1 MRKDPDPF
9 SGRPLAAEA
18 LAALTPFREAGSRG
32 FHTYPVPELRA
43 AYEASCAA
51 NSVSPDEL
59 ASITDFTLDGFRVRL
74 YRAEGSDAS
83 GPAIIF
89 FHGGGWVM
97 GSLETHDS
105 TARRIASL
113 TRFPLL
119 AVDYRLAPEHPYPA
133 AINDCR
139 AALKWLLE
147 SDEHGLSMSSVTLM
161 GDSAGAQ
168 LAAVLTNESA
178 GVLGIPIDAQV
189 LLYPV
194 TDLSAD
200 DTASS
205 ARIQQGF
212 PLVAETMRWFADC
225 YVPEGV
231 DRTAAD
237 LSPLKTKLPEGL
249 PPSFVLTVDH
259 DPLADEGIAYAAAL
273 SRSGASVN
281 HRHLSGYSHG
291 LFTSAGKIREG
302 EIQLAS
308 AAEFITQAANLREG

>member
-32 FHTYPVPELRA
+32 FHTYPIPELRA

-51 NSVSPDEL
+51 NSVTPDDI
-59 ASITDFTLDGFRVRL
+59 AAVSDFTVDDFRVRL
-74 YRAEGSDAS
+74 YQATQADPA
-83 GPAIIF
+83 GPAIMF

-105 TARRIASL
+105 TARRIAAL
-113 TRFPLL
+113 TGFPVL

-139 AALKWLLE
+139 AALEWLLE
-147 SDEHGLSMSSVTLM
+147 SGEHGLTVSSITFM

-168 LAAVLTNESA
+168 LAAVLTNESV
-178 GVLGIPIDAQV
+178 GVLGISIDAQV

-194 TDLSAD
+194 TDLSTD
-200 DTASS
+200 DTTSY

-212 PLVAETMRWFADC
+212 PLVAETMRWFADR

-237 LSPLKTKLPEGL
+237 LSPLKARLPEGL

-273 SRSGASVN
+273 ARAGASVT
-281 HRHLSGYSHG
+281 HQHLSGYSHG

-302 EIQLAS
+302 EVQLA
-308 AAEFITQAANLREG
+308 AAAAFITQAASLREE